1 MNVMIAGV
9 GMDPSFKGAVGGAGI
24 AWIEALAVVGLILM
38 LGALRS
44 ARRAPVYVVR
54 DIGRRF

>member
-1 MNVMIAGV
+1 MNVIVAGV
-9 GMDPSFKGAVGGAGI
+9 GPSSASNGAIGVGGGTFI
-24 AWIEALAVVGLILM
+24 GGLAVVGLILL

-54 DIGRRF
+54 DIGRPY

>member
-9 GMDPSFKGAVGGAGI
+9 GMDPSFKGAIGGGGVV
-24 AWIEALAVVGLILM
+24 WIETLAVVGLILM

-44 ARRAPVYVVR
+44 ARRAPVFVVR